1 VAAVLVVAAA
11 AGAVSRLRRGSGPPP
26 RPAQRVILL
35 GFDGVAPNILDI
47 LVARGQ
53 LPNMKRLIESG
64 VYGRLRSA
72 SPAKSAILWTSIA
85 TGKGMLKH
93 GIIDW
98 TYVNKKG
105 LSVPY
110 EDRSRR
116 VKTYWE
122 ILSERGLKTG
132 TLNWWT
138 SYPPA
143 PIMNGY
149 IVSNAFRHTAEPGT
163 VHPMR
168 LYARLEPLRLDRSQ
182 ALSEM
187 PGLGLPRWAPED
199 ATVPL
204 SNAREVLDSY
214 ALYVAQDLTVDRTSD
229 YLWEH
234 EPAEMFSTYFR
245 LVDVTSHF
253 AVYFADRKAY
263 DRAARLE
270 AEGALTPE
278 EEAHM
283 DEAFASAVAPAY
295 RFMDRIVGKYLARL
309 DEHTALV
316 LCSDHGFRFFK
327 GNYAHAHLAME
338 PPDGVILLAGS
349 GLKSGTRISGAS
361 IFDVAPTLLHLLGQP
376 AAADMDGT
384 VLTAALQAET
394 LRRTPVRTVASYET
408 GARRAASDAGE
419 HPKLDKD
426 VLDDLKTLGYIGNDD
441 EKEQRAPRP

>member
-1 VAAVLVVAAA
+1 MAVAVVLSAAIGLGAAA
-11 AGAVSRLRRGSGPPP
+11 WLRRPAGPV

-47 LVARGQ
+47 LVAQGQ
-53 LPNMKRLIESG
+53 LPNMKRLIEQG

-122 ILSERGLKTG
+122 ILSERGVKTG

-143 PIMNGY
+143 PILNGY
-149 IVSNAFRHTAEPGT
+149 IVSNAFRHTEEPGT

-168 LYARLEPLRLDRSQ
+168 LYARLEPLRMNRSQ
-182 ALSEM
+182 ALQEM
-187 PGLGLPRWAPED
+187 PALGLPRWAPED

-204 SNAREVLDSY
+204 ANAREVLDAY
-214 ALYVAQDLTVDRTSD
+214 ALYVAQDLTVERSSD

-263 DRAARLE
+263 DRAEALE
-270 AEGALTPE
+270 ARGALTPD
-278 EEAHM
+278 EEAKI
-283 DEAFASAVAPAY
+283 DQAFAAVVAPAY

-309 DEHTALV
+309 DERSALV

-338 PPDGVILLAGS
+338 PPDGVILLAGAGIRLGS
-349 GLKSGTRISGAS
+349 RLSGAS

-376 AAADMDGT
+376 VAADMDGG
-384 VLTAALQAET
+384 VLTAALQEET
-394 LRRTPVRTVASYET
+394 LRRAPVRTVASYET
-408 GARRAASDAGE
+408 GTRRAASDAAGE

-426 VLDDLKTLGYIGNDD
+426 VLDDLKTLGYISGDD
-441 EKEQRAPRP
+441 KKPER